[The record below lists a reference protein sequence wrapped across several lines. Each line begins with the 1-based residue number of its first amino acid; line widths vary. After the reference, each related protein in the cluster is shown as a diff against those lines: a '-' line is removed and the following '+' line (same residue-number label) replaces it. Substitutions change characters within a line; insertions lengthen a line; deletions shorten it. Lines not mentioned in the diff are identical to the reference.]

1 MRGEEL
7 KHITRFDSSLI
18 RALVNLFTSHAQIA
32 FVLVSATY
40 LINGF
45 SLPSVEKNVIIL
57 ASAIYLVLVYIYL
70 GVTNHTFVFTDQT
83 LEVEN
88 RLLFFRMRQSFPLRQ
103 IKQVL
108 FRHDWTETAG
118 KEIKI
123 GIFRTA
129 VRWTMHLFFPFDYK
143 WIEITTT
150 RSFRFYCFGLD
161 YDYFDNEGPLFE
173 DLFKA
178 LKSRGIRVG
187 WTNKKYSPYYDG
199 LWTSTELKAP
209 DKNQSPKYFSKP

>member
-1 MRGEEL
+1 M
-7 KHITRFDSSLI
+7 TRFESSLT
-18 RALVNLFTSHAQIA
+18 RALANIFTSHAQIV

-45 SLPSVEKNVIIL
+45 SLPSVEKSVIIVG
-57 ASAIYLVLVYIYL
+57 AVIYLVLVYIYL
-70 GVTNHTFVFTDQT
+70 GITNHDFILTEDSVVIQ
-83 LEVEN
+83 N
-88 RLLFFRMRQSFPLRQ
+88 RVLFFRTHSAIPLRQ
-103 IKQVL
+103 VRQVL

-123 GIFRTA
+123 RIVRTA

-143 WIEITTT
+143 WIEI
-150 RSFRFYCFGLD
+150 SNSKALRFYCFGLD
-161 YDYFDNEGPLFE
+161 YDYFDNKGPLFE

-178 LKSRGIRVG
+178 LKARGIRVG

-199 LWTSTELKAP
+199 LWESNLKTGEE
-209 DKNQSPKYFSKP
+209 NQSHKYFSKP